1 MSSID
6 LNCDLGE
13 SFGPWVMGNDEAMI
27 ELATSVNVACGF
39 HAGDADIMRKT
50 VELAKARGVSI
61 GAHPGYR
68 DLHGFGRR
76 PVPGL
81 KSSEIENMI
90 AYQIGALQAIATAAG
105 HKVTHVKAHG
115 ALSNVACEDDM
126 TARAIANA
134 IKAVDPSLIF
144 VVLADSRLVTAGEK
158 ANLPMVHEVFADR
171 AYEDDGQ
178 LVSRRKPGAVLHD
191 AGQITDRVVRMVE
204 DEVRCCWCVASGSA
218 HENASGLPLRVRA
231 WSFSNSP
238 SRINQIASLTRCKG
252 GHRNSDAC
260 AIVAQVPSRKFY
272 ESPADEK
279 FIRSICAKIEPV
291 PVEAS
296 DQ

>member
-1 MSSID
+1 MTTID

-27 ELATSVNVACGF
+27 ELATSVNIACGF

-50 VELAKARGVSI
+50 VDLAKARGVSI

-81 KSSEIENMI
+81 KSSEIENFV

-126 TARAIANA
+126 TAQAIANA
-134 IKAVDPSLIF
+134 IRAVDPNLVF
-144 VVLADSRLVTAGEK
+144 VVLANSKLVKAGEK

-178 LVSRRKPGAVLHD
+178 LVSRRKPGAVLHGEKEIADRVARMVGDGEVVSITGKRIKMRMDTVCIHGDTPGAVDIAKLLRKTLAD
-191 AGQITDRVVRMVE
+191 AGIA
-204 DEVRCCWCVASGSA
+204 VA
-218 HENASGLPLRVRA
+218 PFKRA
-231 WSFSNSP
+231 
-238 SRINQIASLTRCKG
+238 
-252 GHRNSDAC
+252 
-260 AIVAQVPSRKFY
+260 
-272 ESPADEK
+272 
-279 FIRSICAKIEPV
+279 
-291 PVEAS
+291 
-296 DQ
+296 